1 MKTPPPNAE
10 LLAWAL
16 ELLSPLGAVRS
27 RRMFGGHGIYVD
39 ELFIALI
46 LNDQLYLKA
55 DEHNEARFVAA
66 ACSRFEYTMADGR
79 QGHLRYYTVP
89 AEALESVAEMQPWA
103 REAMASALRARASKP
118 AAKPRTRAA
127 NAPKP
132 AAKKRLPKP

>member
-1 MKTPPPNAE
+1 MKTPPPSAE

-16 ELLSPLGAVRS
+16 ELLSPQGRARS

-39 ELFIALI
+39 DLFIALI

-55 DEHNEARFVAA
+55 DEHNQARFEAA

-79 QGHLRYYTVP
+79 MGHLRYYTVP

-103 REAMASALRARASKP
+103 REAMASALRAKASKAP
-118 AAKPRTRAA
+118 AKPRTRAA
-127 NAPKP
+127 SSAKP
-132 AAKKRLPKP
+132 AAKKRLANP